1 VVALVPRG
9 GFDTYA
15 LTQTPLQ
22 RAGSIWRNQ
31 PRVALRPAAKLFTHL
46 GQDSTA
52 NPSGHHRYRWRK
64 KSRTWIARL

>member
-31 PRVALRPAAKLFTHL
+31 TRVALRPARKAVHAL
-46 GQDSTA
+46 GA
-52 NPSGHHRYRWRK
+52 RLNRKPKRPRPLPVKK
-64 KSRTWIARL
+64 KSSDADRTV